1 MNTMHQH
8 LRGKRRF
15 LFIPIFIAGL
25 FAMSAIVMLLWN
37 AVLPKVTGALP
48 MDYWQAMAIFVLSRI
63 LFSGFHFRGHHGR
76 RPPFMHPSVGNK
88 LLEMNDEERE
98 QFKNQWKERCCK

>member
-1 MNTMHQH
+1 MKAPYQYNW
-8 LRGKRRF
+8 RKRRF
-15 LFIPIFIAGL
+15 FFFPIFLAGL

-37 AVLPKVTGALP
+37 AVIPNISGLLPLSF
-48 MDYWQAMAIFVLSRI
+48 WQAMGVLILSRI
-63 LFSGFHFRGHHGR
+63 LFGGFRFGRHHGH